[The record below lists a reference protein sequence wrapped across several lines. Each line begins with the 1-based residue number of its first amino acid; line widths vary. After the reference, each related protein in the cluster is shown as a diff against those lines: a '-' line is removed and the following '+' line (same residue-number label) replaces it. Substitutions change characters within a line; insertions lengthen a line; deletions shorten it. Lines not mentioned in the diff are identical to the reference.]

1 VLQRAADEPQFFA
14 LRVTEIT
21 PADTHMVG
29 RFSHRMPIP
38 HRAFASFTLACGSEI
53 ASIVCRNDPV
63 AKKDPIFNFAA
74 TLRIG

>member
-1 VLQRAADEPQFFA
+1 VLQRAADEPNFFA

-21 PADTHMVG
+21 PDDTHIAG
-29 RFSHRMPIP
+29 SFSHGTP
-38 HRAFASFTLACGSEI
+38 FTPACGSE
-53 ASIVCRNDPV
+53 SPTLLCRNDPV